1 MYSNT
6 STSTCIEPLD
16 IHYIRVESNPNSTSR
31 GNQQVVGRIPWITGS
46 VLDCFSP
53 RWIDSVVLQ
62 STFPP
67 SFLPSLFSSFSPLTQ
82 CVSLSSSPLG
92 IYPLIIIIAGTI
104 DHRRGSPSRCAAA
117 IFITGIRSCRPHL
130 LTYMLHPP
138 YVQLTSCQPGN
149 YQVMCCS

>member
-1 MYSNT
+1 MYRTVVYSLHRSRKLTQIPRRVATNKSLGAFRGSRGLF
-6 STSTCIEPLD
+6 STASLPDGSTPLS
-16 IHYIRVESNPNSTSR
+16 SNPHSHR
-31 GNQQVVGRIPWITGS
+31 
-46 VLDCFSP
+46 LFFLLC
-53 RWIDSVVLQ
+53 L
-62 STFPP
+62 
-67 SFLPSLFSSFSPLTQ
+67 FLPFLSPLSPLTQ

-104 DHRRGSPSRCAAA
+104 DHHRGSPSRCAAA

-138 YVQLTSCQPGN
+138 YIQLTSCQPGN